1 MSRDIDELNQ
11 TRYIFVNGSGDAK
24 HEAQINE
31 LANKGY
37 TVANVSVNP
46 RSGADA
52 FSLIV
57 LMRR

>member
-24 HEAQINE
+24 HESEINL

-37 TVANVSVNP
+37 TVSSVSVNP
-46 RSGADA
+46 RAGADS

>member
-1 MSRDIDELNQ
+1 MSKDIDELNQ

-24 HEAQINE
+24 HETQINE
-31 LANKGY
+31 LANRGY
-37 TVANVSVNP
+37 TVSSVNVNP
-46 RSGADA
+46 RAGVDT